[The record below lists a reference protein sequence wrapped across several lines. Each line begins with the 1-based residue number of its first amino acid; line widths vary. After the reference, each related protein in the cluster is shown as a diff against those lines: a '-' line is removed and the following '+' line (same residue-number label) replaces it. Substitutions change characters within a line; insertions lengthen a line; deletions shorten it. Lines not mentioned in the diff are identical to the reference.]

1 MRVERARELLGKARG
16 RRVLLVGDLM
26 MDEWVFGSVK
36 RISPEA
42 PIPVVTMPLT
52 PQARAE
58 KPGGAGNVAAILLGL
73 GASVRAVGVTGDD
86 DFGRRLVSDLERRGA
101 DVSCVI
107 TDASRPTTHKLRII
121 ASRQQLLRIDTEYD
135 GTFEG
140 GICSRL
146 RDAIRAGIEEADVVL
161 VADYAKGTVSEESLP
176 VDLIAAAR
184 SAGIP
189 FCADPKPRN
198 IDLFRRASL
207 VSPNESEALQATG
220 PYSNAS
226 ARAGA
231 SESSASSAGGL
242 PRDVLAAGRA
252 LRQRLEAEAVF
263 ITRGDRGIAVFGP
276 GEKVRDIPAATG
288 SGEVGDATG
297 CGDAASAASAL
308 VLAAGGD
315 YIEAAEIAN
324 AAGGVVSRFVGVHSP
339 SCEEIL
345 DWLGRGR

>member
-1 MRVERARELLGKARG
+1 VRVERARELLEQAAG

-26 MDEWVFGSVK
+26 MDEWVFGGVK

-52 PQARAE
+52 PEARAE

-73 GASVRAVGVTGDD
+73 GASVRVVGVTGED
-86 DFGRRLVSDLERRGA
+86 DFGGRLIDDLERRGA
-101 DVSCVI
+101 DVSCVL
-107 TDASRPTTHKLRII
+107 TDSSRPTTHKLRII

-135 GTFEG
+135 AAFES

-146 RDAIRAGIEEADVVL
+146 REAIRSGLEQADVIL
-161 VADYAKGTVSEESLP
+161 AADYAKGVLSEESLP
-176 VDLIAAAR
+176 SDLIAAAR
-184 SAGIP
+184 DARIP

-198 IDLFRRASL
+198 IHLFRRASL
-207 VSPNESEALQATG
+207 VSPNESEALEAAGPYPNEPAGSATG
-220 PYSNAS
+220 LPSNLV
-226 ARAGA
+226 
-231 SESSASSAGGL
+231 SAGH
-242 PRDVLAAGRA
+242 A
-252 LRQRLEAEAVF
+252 LRERLEADAVF

-276 GEKVRDIPAATG
+276 EGEVTDIPVAAG
-288 SGEVGDATG
+288 SGDVGDATG
-297 CGDAASAASAL
+297 CGDAVSAASAL

-339 SCEEIL
+339 SSQEIL
-345 DWLGRGR
+345 DWLGQGR

>member
-1 MRVERARELLGKARG
+1 VERARELLEKAQG

-26 MDEWVFGSVK
+26 MDEWVFGGVK

-52 PQARAE
+52 PEARAE

-73 GASVRAVGVTGDD
+73 GASVRVVGVTGDD
-86 DFGRRLVSDLERRGA
+86 DFGRRLLSDLDGRGA

-107 TDASRPTTHKLRII
+107 TDPSRPTTHKLRII

-135 GTFEG
+135 GPIESE
-140 GICSRL
+140 IRDRL
-146 RDAIRAGIEEADVVL
+146 RESIRAAIEDADVVL
-161 VADYAKGTVSEESLP
+161 VADYAKGVLSEESLP
-176 VDLIAAAR
+176 PDLISAAR

-198 IDLFRRASL
+198 IDLFRGASL
-207 VSPNESEALQATG
+207 VSPNESEALQAVG
-220 PYSNAS
+220 PPANA
-226 ARAGA
+226 AAGTPD
-231 SESSASSAGGL
+231 EMGGEQDG
-242 PRDVLAAGRA
+242 PSVPPDVLGAGRA
-252 LRQRLEAEAVF
+252 LRERLEAEAVF

-276 GEKVRDIPAATG
+276 GDEVAHVPAATG
-288 SGEVGDATG
+288 SGDVGDATG

-308 VLAAGGD
+308 ALAADGG

-324 AAGGVVSRFVGVHSP
+324 AAGGVVSRFVGVHNP
-339 SCEEIL
+339 SSQEIL